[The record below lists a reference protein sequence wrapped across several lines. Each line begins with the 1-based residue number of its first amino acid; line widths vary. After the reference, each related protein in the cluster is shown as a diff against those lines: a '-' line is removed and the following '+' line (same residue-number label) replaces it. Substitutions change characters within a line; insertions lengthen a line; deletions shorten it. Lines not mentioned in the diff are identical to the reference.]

1 MVLRSPIPSDIGANF
16 IHGTD
21 QNPLSDIA
29 NEVKSTFVY
38 SLSLRRY
45 IDGDGNAVDPETM
58 GLIFAKTWEY
68 SAAASDY
75 SRWNDVDKNESID
88 DFFQQRLR
96 EDKDLKD
103 KKMKYVVGTG
113 LELLSSI
120 TACDLDKLSLKYYW
134 MEDDLPVRHLTN
146 TLTHREINHSWI
158 QLTIPSSNTSLSQH
172 YRKASLSS
180 TQKYVRSTLI
190 PHRTNR
196 SL

>member
-1 MVLRSPIPSDIGANF
+1 MVFRSPIPSDIGANF

-29 NEVKSTFVY
+29 SKVKSTFVS
-38 SLSLRRY
+38 SLSLRRCF
-45 IDGDGNAVDPETM
+45 DGDGHAVDAETA

-68 SAAASDY
+68 SAAASDH
-75 SRWNDVDKNESID
+75 SRWNDVDKNQSVD
-88 DFFQQRLR
+88 DFFRQRLR

-103 KKMKYVVGTG
+103 EKTKYFVGTG
-113 LELLSSI
+113 LELHSSI

-134 MEDDLPVRHLTN
+134 MEDDLPVWHLMN
-146 TLTHREINHSWI
+146 MLMYREIDHSWI
-158 QLTIPSSNTSLSQH
+158 QLTIPSSSTSLNQH
-172 YRKASLSS
+172 CRKASLSS

-190 PHRTNR
+190 PHRINR